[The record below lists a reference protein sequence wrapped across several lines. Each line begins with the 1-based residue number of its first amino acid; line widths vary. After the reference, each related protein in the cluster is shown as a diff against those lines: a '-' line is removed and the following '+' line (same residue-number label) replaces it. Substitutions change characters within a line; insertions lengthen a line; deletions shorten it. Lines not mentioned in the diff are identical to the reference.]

1 MTEPTDLL
9 ARIEAFDIDGGPV
22 ALTFPKRLARENGW
36 SVTYSQRVIDE
47 YKRFVYL
54 AMTAGHPVT
63 PSDQVDQAWH
73 LHMTYSDSYWERLNG
88 EVLPKPLK
96 HNPTK
101 GGQAENEKFDN
112 WYNRTL
118 ASYERVFGAPPPAD
132 IWPCSEIRFGEHLH
146 FRRVNTAQNL
156 IIPKASLR
164 TAKWVGAAVV
174 VSAVA
179 SGCVAQT
186 TTDMTFALLLGVGI
200 LFPVVLAIVIINAV
214 KNDPRKRGGDS
225 SSGCGSSGCGS
236 GSDSHGHGHHGG
248 SGDSGGDSGC
258 SSGCSGGG
266 CGGGD

>member
-236 GSDSHGHGHHGG
+236 GSDSHGHGHHGD